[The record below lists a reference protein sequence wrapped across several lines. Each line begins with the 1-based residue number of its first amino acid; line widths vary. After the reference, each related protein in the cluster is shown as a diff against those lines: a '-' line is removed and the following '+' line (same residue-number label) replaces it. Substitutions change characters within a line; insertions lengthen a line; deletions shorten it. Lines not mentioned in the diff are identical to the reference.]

1 MSTQIP
7 PVSEPSGIPTFVPA
21 ARVDKFCS
29 PPSETAAIG
38 RDTCGPFDRPTV
50 QQRVCCEFFS
60 ASAPFFVVDVI
71 SFGLSL
77 MLVAT
82 ATNYYCGGVEDLLRH
97 GVTSAIALVVMLFAY
112 RLYPGIGMNP
122 IYEFRQSL
130 MAVGATFVLVA
141 SAALTGGSS
150 TAVLLMFPILVILL
164 PFLRSMARRV
174 MAQYEWWGVKCLV
187 FSAERRV
194 GRLFK
199 EHLRNTPSGLR
210 PVGYIQDQA
219 QTDSEEIRPFYLG
232 DLKTVNQRVEETGC
246 QVAIVHRCGRPDHEI
261 AEFVDRHLGAFS
273 KVVIVPDDDRLP
285 SLWSMGRDGG
295 TVITDRLQIRSNQ
308 IFKRAMDI
316 LFSSA
321 GLIFGAPVFIGIA
334 VWVKITSPGPLFFG
348 HERIGKNG
356 RRFSAW
362 KFRSMCVN
370 ADEVLK
376 KTLDENPDMRKEWE
390 ATQKLQNDPRVS
402 SCGQFLRKTSLD
414 ELPQLWNVLVGDMSL
429 VGPRPIVASEIKKY
443 KDSFAKYLRVRPG
456 VTGFWQISGRNLTT
470 YNKRVELDEYYV
482 RNWSPWFDMYILI
495 RTVRTVLFR
504 EGAF

>member
-1 MSTQIP
+1 MSTQTP
-7 PVSEPSGIPTFVPA
+7 PGSDLSSMPAFVVE

-29 PPSETAAIG
+29 PPTETALIG
-38 RDTCGPFDRPTV
+38 RDTCGPFDQPTV
-50 QQRVCCEFFS
+50 QRRVFCEFFS
-60 ASAPFFVVDVI
+60 ASAPFVLVDVI

-77 MLVAT
+77 MIVAL
-82 ATNYYCGGVEDLLRH
+82 AMNYYHGGVEDLLQH
-97 GVTSAIALVVMLFAY
+97 GATSAIALVIMLFAY

-122 IYEFRQSL
+122 IYEFRQCL
-130 MAVGATFVLVA
+130 MAVGATFVLIM
-141 SAALTGGSS
+141 SAALSGGSS

-164 PFLRSMARRV
+164 PFLRSLARRV
-174 MAQYEWWGVKCLV
+174 MARYDWWGVKCLV
-187 FSAERRV
+187 FSAEQRV
-194 GRLFK
+194 ERLFK
-199 EHLRNTPSGLR
+199 EHLKNTPSGLR
-210 PVGYIQDQA
+210 PVGYIQNEV
-219 QTDSEEIRPFYLG
+219 QTESEEIRPFYLG

-246 QVAIVHRCGRPDHEI
+246 RVGIVHRCGRPDHEI
-261 AEFVDRHLGAFS
+261 AKFVDRHLSAFS
-273 KVVIVPDDDRLP
+273 RVVIVPDDERLP

-316 LFSSA
+316 LISSA
-321 GLIFGAPVFIGIA
+321 ALMFGAPVFIFIA
-334 VWVKITSPGPLFFG
+334 AWVKITSPGPLFFG

-356 RRFSAW
+356 RRFKAW

-376 KTLDENPDMRKEWE
+376 KTLEENPDMRAEWE

-402 SCGQFLRKTSLD
+402 SSGRFLRKTSLD

-470 YNKRVELDEYYV
+470 YDKRVELDEYYV
-482 RNWSPWFDMYILI
+482 RNWSPWFDLYILI
-495 RTVRTVLFR
+495 RTFRTVILR